1 MVLKYMMV
9 NTSLAEDEAAS
20 PAGRAVQQAAS
31 ASKPSKKVK
40 FLLLLVVNVVVWI
53 VVYNIW
59 AGEGRIPVWE
69 FLTANRGMVTGIM
82 YNQENPCAIVSG
94 EVVHEGDTA
103 GGYRVVEIRREEVEF
118 EKDGETFTK
127 RVQ

>member
-9 NTSLAEDEAAS
+9 NTGLAEDEAAS
-20 PAGRAVQQAAS
+20 PAGPAVQQATS
-31 ASKPSKKVK
+31 LSGPSKKVK

-59 AGEGRIPVWE
+59 AGEGRIPVWG

-82 YNQENPCAIVSG
+82 YNQENPCAIVCG
-94 EVVHEGDTA
+94 EVVHEGDTVE
-103 GGYRVVEIRREEVEF
+103 GYRVVEIRSEEVEF
-118 EKDGETFTK
+118 EKDGEIFTK
-127 RVQ
+127 RVE

>member
-1 MVLKYMMV
+1 MVLKYMTL
-9 NTSLAEDEAAS
+9 NTGLTEDETSS
-20 PAGRAVQQAAS
+20 PAGACVGQAAS

-40 FLLLLVVNVVVWI
+40 FLLLLVVNVVVWV

-82 YNQENPCAIVSG
+82 YNQENPCAIVCG
-94 EVVHEGDTA
+94 EVVHEGDIVE
-103 GGYRVVEIRREEVEF
+103 GCRVVEIRREEVEF
-118 EKDGETFTK
+118 EKDGEIFTK
-127 RVQ
+127 RLQ